1 MDQKQLNKSLEDFIK
16 IKDSIEAEE
25 SEKRRIE
32 LYEEMQILKSDILNT
47 CSKNNVI
54 NTMIKLI
61 QLGIL

>member
-1 MDQKQLNKSLEDFIK
+1 MDQKQLNKSLEDFIQ